1 MYDPTHLPLPTT
13 LWGRIRYFHETV
25 RRLVQL
31 DASGYFA
38 RQRIETELRATTG
51 RKAAIVLRVVPLHSL
66 RYRLAMRALV
76 DIVRIEISFTSRF
89 RRSHSRRRSTQ
100 HVRQI
105 QSDTRTLEFLVP
117 NAPRVAVIVPVY
129 NNWSLTADCL
139 RSLMMTSCSTPY
151 RLVVVDDGSSDETAE
166 RLKEIPGI
174 TIAGDG
180 TNHGF
185 LRAVHAGVAATSEEF
200 VVLLNNDTI
209 VTDGWLDALV
219 ATAESD
225 TTVGIVG
232 SMLLYP
238 DGILQEAGSLIFSD
252 GRGINYGKGD
262 IPARAWYQFPR
273 EVDYCSGASLL
284 IRRQTWDATGGFD
297 LDFAPAYYE
306 ETDLAFA
313 ARRAGYR
320 VLYQPKSVVFHL
332 EGESYGREENPQRTA
347 LLERNK
353 ARLLEKWGA
362 EISQHAPPAVK
373 NRAGAAWRSPRG
385 RILVVDTNVPETD
398 KDSGSIRMFEVV
410 RVLRNLGYAV
420 TFMSLKQPPTEPY
433 ASQMREL
440 EVEVLDGRLNYVEEV
455 NRLAPFLRVAIFSRP
470 IVGEVMEPVVRKLAP
485 SAKIIYDTVD
495 LHYIREARRAEL
507 ENSPEVKAEA
517 ERFEEIE
524 LGLVRRCDA
533 TLVVTGVEQ
542 RILEAAV
549 PEAIIRE
556 VSNVHSPI
564 PRHGSFDERRDI
576 LFVGNFNHLPNR
588 DAVWWF
594 VREIFPTV
602 HEALPGVTFKIV
614 GSHMPPDI
622 ASIASDGVE
631 PVGWVHDL
639 VPLYH
644 TVRVVVAPLRYGAG
658 IKGKLGESAAH
669 GVPFVCTSIA
679 TEGTLMLHERDCLN
693 ADSAEDFATEV
704 IRLYSDA
711 SLWETLSVNVQSA
724 IERQCSPD
732 VAAER
737 FRELFSLLNVW

>member
-1 MYDPTHLPLPTT
+1 MYDPTHLPQATT
-13 LWGRIRYFHETV
+13 PWGRIRYFHETV

-31 DASGYFA
+31 DSSGYFA
-38 RQRIETELRATTG
+38 RQRIETELRATSG
-51 RKAAIVLRVVPLHSL
+51 RKAALVLRVMPIHSL
-66 RYRLAMRALV
+66 RYRLILRALV
-76 DIVRIEISFTSRF
+76 DLIRIEIMLAAKT
-89 RRSHSRRRSTQ
+89 RRSNVRRRATE
-100 HVRQI
+100 HVRLI
-105 QSDTRTLEFLVP
+105 QSDTRPLQFSSAP
-117 NAPRVAVIVPVY
+117 SPRVAVIVPVY
-129 NNWSLTADCL
+129 NNWSVTADCL
-139 RSLMMTSCSTPY
+139 RSLMMTTCASEY
-151 RLVVVDDGSSDETAE
+151 RLVVVDDGSSDETAA
-166 RLKEIPGI
+166 RLQEIPGI
-174 TIAGDG
+174 TVVGDG
-180 TNHGF
+180 TNNGF
-185 LRAVHAGVAATSEEF
+185 LRAVHAGVAATTEEY

-219 ATAESD
+219 ATAD
-225 TTVGIVG
+225 ADANVGIVG

-238 DGILQEAGSLIFSD
+238 DGMLQEAGSLIFND

-320 VLYQPKSVVFHL
+320 VLYQPKSIVFHL

-353 ARLLEKWGA
+353 ARLIEKWGA
-362 EISQHAPPAVK
+362 EISQHEPPAVR
-373 NRAGAAWRSPRG
+373 NRAGAAWRSARG

-410 RVLRNLGYAV
+410 RVLRDLGYAV
-420 TFMSLKQPPTEPY
+420 TFMSLKQPPHEPY
-433 ASQMREL
+433 AAQMRDL

-485 SAKIIYDTVD
+485 NAKIIYDTVD

-507 ENSPEVKAEA
+507 ENSQEVKAEA

-542 RILEAAV
+542 RILEEAV
-549 PEAIIRE
+549 PTAVIRE

-564 PRHGSFDERRDI
+564 PRHGSFAERRDI

-594 VREIFPTV
+594 VREIFPLV
-602 HEALPGVTFKIV
+602 HAALPDATFKIV
-614 GSHMPPDI
+614 GSHMPEDI
-622 ASIASDGVE
+622 SAIEMDGVE
-631 PVGWVHDL
+631 PIGWVHDL

-644 TVRVVVAPLRYGAG
+644 AVRVVVAPLRYGAG

-693 ADSAEDFATEV
+693 ADSAEDFAAAV
-704 IRLYSDA
+704 IRLYTDENV
-711 SLWETLSVNVQSA
+711 WETLSVNVQSA

>member
-13 LWGRIRYFHETV
+13 PWGRIRYFHETL

-31 DASGYFA
+31 DRTGYFA
-38 RQRIETELRATTG
+38 RQRIETELRATSG
-51 RKAAIVLRVVPLHSL
+51 RKARLVLRVLPLHSL
-66 RYRLAMRALV
+66 PYRLVMRALV
-76 DIVRIEISFTSRF
+76 DVLRVEIAVSKRF
-89 RRSHSRRRSTQ
+89 RRPNSRRRTTE
-100 HVRQI
+100 HVRRI
-105 QSDTRTLEFLVP
+105 QRDARPLQFPDVG
-117 NAPRVAVIVPVY
+117 APRVAVVVPVY
-129 NNWSLTADCL
+129 NNWSVTADCL
-139 RSLMMTSCSTPY
+139 RSLLMTSNETSF
-151 RLVVVDDGSSDETAE
+151 RVVVVDDGSSDETREQLRSIA
-166 RLKEIPGI
+166 GI
-174 TIAGDG
+174 TVIGDG
-180 TNHGF
+180 ENHGF
-185 LRAVHAGVAATSEEF
+185 LRAVHAGVDATSEEF

-209 VTDGWLDALV
+209 VTDRWLDALV
-219 ATAESD
+219 QTAD
-225 TTVGIVG
+225 ADATVGIVG

-238 DGILQEAGSLIFSD
+238 DGILQEAGSLIFND

-262 IPARAWYQFPR
+262 LPARAWYQFPR

-284 IRRQTWDATGGFD
+284 IRRATWDATGGFD

-313 ARRAGYR
+313 ARAAGYR
-320 VLYQPKSVVFHL
+320 VMYQPRSVVFHL
-332 EGESYGREENPQRTA
+332 EGESYGRDDNPKRMA

-353 ARLLEKWGA
+353 ARLLEKWG
-362 EISQHAPPAVK
+362 EQIQSHEAPAIQ
-373 NRAGAAWRSPRG
+373 NRAGAAWRSSRG
-385 RILVVDTNVPETD
+385 RLLLVDTNVPETD

-420 TFMSLKQPPTEPY
+420 TFMSLKQPPVEPY

-440 EVEVLDGRLNYVEEV
+440 EVEVIDGRLSYVEEV
-455 NRLAPFLRVAIFSRP
+455 ARLAPFLRIAIFSRP

-485 SAKIIYDTVD
+485 HARTIYDTVD

-507 ENSPEVKAEA
+507 EDSPEVKAEA
-517 ERFEEIE
+517 DRFEAIE
-524 LGLVRRCDA
+524 LGLVQRCDA

-542 RILEAAV
+542 RILEEAV
-549 PEAIIRE
+549 PSAVIRE

-564 PRHGSFDERRDI
+564 PRHGSFATRRDI

-594 VREIFPTV
+594 VNEIFPKV
-602 HEALPGVTFKIV
+602 HAALPEVTFKIV
-614 GSHMPPDI
+614 GSHMPEDI
-622 ASIASDGVE
+622 AAITAPGVDAI
-631 PVGWVHDL
+631 GWVHDL

-644 TVRVVVAPLRYGAG
+644 SIRVVVAPLRYGAG

-679 TEGTLMLHERDCLN
+679 TEGTLMEHERDCLN
-693 ADSAEDFATEV
+693 ADSAEEFAEAV

-711 SLWETLSVNVQSA
+711 ELWEKLSVNVQSA